1 MISFGFCCQY
11 SVHPKKFLHNQEIN
25 SIHLCLKLLIKLL
38 KANQKRIYL
47 HVFLIRKSFLAD
59 PQFS

>member
-25 SIHLCLKLLIKLL
+25 SIHLSLKLL

-47 HVFLIRKSFLAD
+47 HVFLIRKPFLAE